1 MSNDLHGYDD
11 HKARYSCK
19 LVPTG
24 RIESVYHTI
33 CQATVIGQFLSVAE
47 FYHRTFGSVS
57 ILNVIHRQTSTLLLS
72 AK

>member
-1 MSNDLHGYDD
+1 MIYTVMTTIKQDIAVS
-11 HKARYSCK
+11 

-33 CQATVIGQFLSVAE
+33 CQATVIGQFLSVAA

-57 ILNVIHRQTSTLLLS
+57 IC
-72 AK
+72 KM